1 MPISFK
7 EGDDDEMEEI
17 KDIPNVPARI
27 KQSREVTPLQGRG
40 SNHKHKKEFAEEMKR
55 YLKGKGKIL
64 PAASKKGR
72 KNKEIRKKTAEEGK
86 GRFIDIKV

>member
-1 MPISFK
+1 
-7 EGDDDEMEEI
+7 MEEI
-17 KDIPNVPARI
+17 KDIPNVPGRI

>member
-1 MPISFK
+1 
-7 EGDDDEMEEI
+7 MEEI
-17 KDIPNVPARI
+17 KDIPNVPGRI

-55 YLKGKGKIL
+55 YLEGKGKIL

>member
-64 PAASKKGR
+64 PAASKEG
-72 KNKEIRKKTAEEGK
+72 KNKEIRKKVTEEGK
-86 GRFIDIKV
+86 GQFIDIKV